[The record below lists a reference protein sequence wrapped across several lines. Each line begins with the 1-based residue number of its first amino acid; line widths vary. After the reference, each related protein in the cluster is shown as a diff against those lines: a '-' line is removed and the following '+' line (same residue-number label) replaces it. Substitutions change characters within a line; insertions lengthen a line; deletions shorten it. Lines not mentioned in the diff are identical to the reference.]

1 MWKIRSLR
9 VSYNFDQIKGEKRLS
24 KLCKKVNIFS
34 DNFNDLEK
42 GRLKNEK
49 FNRYLKS
56 EVSFLPR
63 RFEDVEGIMGR
74 KE

>member
-34 DNFNDLEK
+34 NNFNDLEK

-56 EVSFLPR
+56 EVSFLLR
-63 RFEDVEGIMGR
+63 RFEDVEGIIGR